1 MQFIL
6 SLDTDST
13 QPVHSQLS
21 DAIRKAIHNGDL
33 KEGQLMPSIREIS
46 ASLSVS
52 RLAASRSY
60 DELNVQGYLITR
72 NRGKTY
78 VSRPMD
84 FQPDCGGKRLEL
96 SDFGQRLTLS
106 CDEDEFLD
114 ATSNFGAT
122 PPSQLPIARFQECLR
137 NAVSDVSIWSK
148 HTATDSFGLL
158 ELREQLQSLIFRT
171 RGIQC
176 SPEQIIVFPS
186 IGAELDLLSRL
197 TLREDDLVAVE
208 DPSFSGI
215 HRSFEIN
222 GANVRQIAVDS
233 EGIRVDLLAELERVP
248 RLVYVTP
255 ATQNTTGVTM
265 TRLRRRKLLQ
275 WVMSNQALII
285 EDDIGSEFSYGH
297 EPQPALFSQDVSG
310 SVVYKYNFWK
320 SLYPLVK
327 FSFIVVPEA
336 LVPAFR
342 SATNTILT
350 EISHLE
356 QVALAAFLRKGYYE
370 MHIHRCRNAYSIKR
384 ASLIQALSKV
394 SNYGVKFGQ
403 QACGTYLTVQFPPD
417 LTEPAIEL
425 AAELTG
431 LDIWSTR
438 ANYGLV
444 EPQKNEYLFSFSNID
459 ESEIDKQIGEFIR
472 LTHPEAHCVTDMA
485 SCSLDRLES
494 MVGLNMTMFQSS
506 RP

>member
-6 SLDTDST
+6 SLDNDTT
-13 QPVHSQLS
+13 QPVHKQLS
-21 DAIRKAIHNGDL
+21 DAIRKAIHSGEL
-33 KEGQLMPSIREIS
+33 IEGQLMPSIREIS

-60 DELNVQGYLITR
+60 DELNVQGYLVTR

-78 VSRPMD
+78 VSRPID
-84 FQPDCGGKRLEL
+84 FNPDNTGRKRIEL
-96 SDFGQRLTLS
+96 SDFGQRLHLS

-137 NAVSDVSIWSK
+137 SAVSDVSIWSK

-158 ELREQLQSLIFRT
+158 ELREQLQALIFRT

-186 IGAELDLLSRL
+186 VGAELDLLSRL
-197 TLREDDLVAVE
+197 TLRENDLVAVE

-222 GANVRQIAVDS
+222 GANIRHIAVDS
-233 EGIRVDLLAELERVP
+233 EGIRVDQLDELERVP

-255 ATQNTTGVTM
+255 ASQTNSGVVM

-310 SVVYKYNFWK
+310 SVIYKYNFWK

-327 FSFIVVPEA
+327 FSFLVVPES

-342 SATNTILT
+342 SATNTMLT

-356 QVALAAFLRKGYYE
+356 QVALAAFIRKGYYE
-370 MHIHRCRNAYSIKR
+370 MHLHRCRNAYSLKR
-384 ASLIQALSKV
+384 ASLIQSLTKV
-394 SNYGVKFGQ
+394 VKYGVKFSQ
-403 QACGTYLTVQFPPD
+403 QVCGTYLTVQFPAD

-425 AAELTG
+425 AADLTG
-431 LDIWSTR
+431 LEIWSTQ

-444 EPQKNEYLFSFSNID
+444 EPNKNEYLVSFSNLD
-459 ESEIDKQIGEFIR
+459 EAEIDKQICEFMR
-472 LTHPEAHCVTDMA
+472 LTDPDGLCVTDFASGSFVGMA
-485 SCSLDRLES
+485 ES
-494 MVGLNMTMFQSS
+494 ATNLNVTMI
-506 RP
+506 